1 MQLFPFSHTQ
11 RLSRT
16 PPHSPALSL
25 RKALSRQT
33 PSALRPPE
41 TMPPKRKART
51 EAGPSQ
57 TPVRLLAAPARHSA
71 RPPRRPCTHA
81 TRAHQQRHHTAN
93 PARPHCASRAAPAR
107 CAHSLVLP
115 TSAQK
120 SPLLS
125 ELTMDAFEEVW
136 TKFTKKAIDEARDEW
151 KEERE
156 TTQRVLGELQDGQS
170 VLKHALA
177 QNQRQFEHLTSRV
190 NSSGEQSSS
199 KAGPSRLVAVRE
211 PLPAPPRPPDK
222 HFCIPPF
229 GS

>member
-1 MQLFPFSHTQ
+1 MRPGVLRWGGPISRGQRKTCAPSIGNCDRHKRLPVVGAREASFKRASVHTEGRCMQLFPFSHTQ

-81 TRAHQQRHHTAN
+81 TRD
-93 PARPHCASRAAPAR
+93 
-107 CAHSLVLP
+107 
-115 TSAQK
+115 TSSA
-120 SPLLS
+120 
-125 ELTMDAFEEVW
+125 
-136 TKFTKKAIDEARDEW
+136 
-151 KEERE
+151 
-156 TTQRVLGELQDGQS
+156 TTQRTPRGHTVRR
-170 VLKHALA
+170 ALRPLA
-177 QNQRQFEHLTSRV
+177 APTRLCCPPLHRNRR
-190 NSSGEQSSS
+190 SS
-199 KAGPSRLVAVRE
+199 PS
-211 PLPAPPRPPDK
+211 
-222 HFCIPPF
+222 
-229 GS
+229 

>member
-1 MQLFPFSHTQ
+1 MRPGVLRWGGPISRGQRKTCAPSIGNCDRHKRLPVVGAREASFKRASVHTEGRCMQLFPFSHTQ

-136 TKFTKKAIDEARDEW
+136 TKFAKKAIDEARDR
-151 KEERE
+151 K
-156 TTQRVLGELQDGQS
+156 S
-170 VLKHALA
+170 V
-177 QNQRQFEHLTSRV
+177 V
-190 NSSGEQSSS
+190 
-199 KAGPSRLVAVRE
+199 
-211 PLPAPPRPPDK
+211 
-222 HFCIPPF
+222 
-229 GS
+229 